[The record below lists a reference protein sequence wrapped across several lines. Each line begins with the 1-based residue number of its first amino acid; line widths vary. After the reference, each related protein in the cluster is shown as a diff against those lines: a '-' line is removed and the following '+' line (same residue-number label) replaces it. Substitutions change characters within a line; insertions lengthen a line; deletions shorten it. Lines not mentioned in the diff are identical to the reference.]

1 MEELDPRRWARAIH
15 PWSRGPRAACRLLQ
29 SKRIASTTARSIEPR
44 TPRLS
49 RLKRSSR
56 CGWQEPLSRHS
67 QPRFHGPGTA
77 MVSHARLLSAAI
89 ARGES
94 FTPTRSA
101 RAPPVAI
108 LLPPEAGEASAE
120 DDPLREGHP
129 QAHRAKP
136 RSRRN
141 NALKGRFTRSPA
153 KGSALRRARGAFHR
167 QAHPRKGV
175 PMPLPDVC
183 FQRTGRAESERLFIH
198 RAPPL
203 P

>member
-29 SKRIASTTARSIEPR
+29 SKRIASTTARSIKPR

-120 DDPLREGHP
+120 DDPPSRGTSTGSPGEAPLSQEQRLEGPLHAIPREGE
-129 QAHRAKP
+129 RITP
-136 RSRRN
+136 RPRCLPSTSSPP
-141 NALKGRFTRSPA
+141 KGCTHAPA
-153 KGSALRRARGAFHR
+153 R
-167 QAHPRKGV
+167 
-175 PMPLPDVC
+175 
-183 FQRTGRAESERLFIH
+183 RLFPAY
-198 RAPPL
+198 RKSGE
-203 P
+203 